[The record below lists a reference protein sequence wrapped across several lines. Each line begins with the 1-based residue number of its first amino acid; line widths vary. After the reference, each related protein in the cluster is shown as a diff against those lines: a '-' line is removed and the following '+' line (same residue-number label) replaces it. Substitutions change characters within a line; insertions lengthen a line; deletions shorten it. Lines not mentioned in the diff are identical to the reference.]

1 MSWPERHYTQPDIEP
16 LRQLSFQVKTFGNM
30 RHFEFA
36 YKELVEFSNS
46 GEDTN
51 KHQAVEFIR

>member
-1 MSWPERHYTQPDIEP
+1 
-16 LRQLSFQVKTFGNM
+16 M

-46 GEDTN
+46 GDDTN
-51 KHQAVEFIR
+51 RHQAVEFIR